1 MENYNIF
8 VDLAADIDSEIIDKY
23 NIKFI
28 PMNYSIDDKEYV
40 SDSYLK
46 ESDMKHFYDEMRNGK
61 ITKTSQITPFK
72 YVEFLEEYAKNGENV
87 LYIVLSSGLSNTH
100 NSALLA
106 KQELEESYPG
116 FKMMVVDSLGATGGI
131 GVLAQIAAINRE
143 KGMSLEENFKYM
155 DEIRHKLRHWFFVDD
170 LKYLKRGGRVSSSK
184 ALIAATL
191 NIKPIMCTSEEGKL
205 IAIGKK
211 IGTKRAAMAVVEKY
225 FETRD
230 PNYNFLYI
238 SHGDDIE
245 SANIIKRL
253 ILEEDNTVTIH
264 ISQICPV
271 IGCHSGPGT
280 VALCHIAK

>member
-1 MENYNIF
+1 MDNYYIF
-8 VDLAADIDSEIIDKY
+8 VDLAADIDLDVIEKY
-23 NIKFI
+23 NIKLI

-40 SDSYLK
+40 SDSFLK
-46 ESDMKHFYDEMRNGK
+46 EDDMKHFYNEMRDGK

-72 YVEFLEEYAKNGENV
+72 YVEFLEEYAKEGKSI
-87 LYIVLSSGLSNTH
+87 LYLTLSSGLSNTY

-106 KQELEESYPG
+106 KQELEEMNPL

-131 GVLAQIAAINRE
+131 GVLATIASENRE
-143 KGMSLEENFKYM
+143 KGMSLEDNYKFM
-155 DEIRHKLRHWFFVDD
+155 DQIRHKLRHWFFVDD
-170 LKYLKRGGRVSSSK
+170 LKYLKRGGRVSGSK
-184 ALIAATL
+184 AFIAATL
-191 NIKPIMCTSEEGKL
+191 NIKPIMCTSDDGKL

-211 IGTKRAAMAVVEKY
+211 IGTKRSAMAIVEKY

-230 PNYNFLYI
+230 PSYNDIYI

-245 SANIIKRL
+245 SANIVKRL
-253 ILEEDNTVTIH
+253 LLEKDNTLNIH
-264 ISQICPV
+264 VSQICPV

>member
-1 MENYNIF
+1 MDNYNIF
-8 VDLAADIDSEIIDKY
+8 VDLAADIDLDVIEKY
-23 NIKFI
+23 NIKLI

-40 SDSYLK
+40 SDSFLK
-46 ESDMKHFYDEMRNGK
+46 EDDMKHFYNEMRDGK

-72 YVEFLEEYAKNGENV
+72 YVEFLEEYAKEGKSI
-87 LYIVLSSGLSNTH
+87 LYLTLSSGLSNTY

-106 KQELEESYPG
+106 KQELEEMNPL

-131 GVLAQIAAINRE
+131 GVLATIASENRE
-143 KGMSLEENFKYM
+143 RGMSLEDNYKFM
-155 DEIRHKLRHWFFVDD
+155 DQIRHKLRHWFFVDD
-170 LKYLKRGGRVSSSK
+170 LKYLKRGGRVSGSK
-184 ALIAATL
+184 AFIAATL
-191 NIKPIMCTSEEGKL
+191 NIKPIMCTSDDGKL

-211 IGTKRAAMAVVEKY
+211 IGTKRSAMAIVEKY

-230 PNYNFLYI
+230 PSYNDIYI

-245 SANIIKRL
+245 SANIVKRL
-253 ILEEDNTVTIH
+253 LLEKDNTLNIH
-264 ISQICPV
+264 VSQICPV

>member
-1 MENYNIF
+1 MDNYNIF
-8 VDLAADIDSEIIDKY
+8 VDLAADIDLDVIEKY
-23 NIKFI
+23 NIKLI

-40 SDSYLK
+40 SESFLK
-46 ESDMKHFYDEMRNGK
+46 EDDMKHFYNEMRDGK

-72 YVEFLEEYAKNGENV
+72 YVEFLEEYAKEGKSI
-87 LYIVLSSGLSNTH
+87 LYLTLSSGLSNTY

-106 KQELEESYPG
+106 KQELEEMNPL

-131 GVLAQIAAINRE
+131 GVLATIASENRE
-143 KGMSLEENFKYM
+143 KGMSLEDNYKFM
-155 DEIRHKLRHWFFVDD
+155 DQIRHKLRHWFFVDD
-170 LKYLKRGGRVSSSK
+170 LKYLKRGGRVSGSK
-184 ALIAATL
+184 AFIAATL

-211 IGTKRAAMAVVEKY
+211 IGTKRSAMAIVEKY

-230 PNYNFLYI
+230 PSYNDIYI

-245 SANIIKRL
+245 SANIVKRL
-253 ILEEDNTVTIH
+253 LLEKDNTLNIH
-264 ISQICPV
+264 VSQICPV